1 MKFSKVASI
10 AILALSA
17 QAAIVQSNQEPTKAK
32 KDVIARD
39 VTGAVGVNI
48 LSKRENNYDAL
59 VKNDELSSLLPILIS
74 AISAAL
80 PEIIKIVSGLL
91 GNSSTASSTGSLN
104 EQDVIGDIVDESRKF
119 FLKLSPV
126 FNKMLV
132 TPKETPL
139 QNLFKQLFKKES
151 SLPLKLSL
159 SFKKLLLKLLK
170 YLPRKLLNFFKVP
183 FNLLENKVRLNM
195 GLIAFLFCSHN
206 LLDICF
212 ETRY

>member
-32 KDVIARD
+32 KMSLPETLMVLL
-39 VTGAVGVNI
+39 VLTFF
-48 LSKRENNYDAL
+48 LKENNYDAL
-59 VKNDELSSLLPILIS
+59 VKNDELSSILPILIS

-104 EQDVIGDIVDESRKF
+104 EQDVIGDIVDEVKKVLPQAISSVQQNAGNTKRDTTTELIQAIIQEGVKLTPEIIS
-119 FLKLSPV
+119 FL
-126 FNKMLV
+126 
-132 TPKETPL
+132 
-139 QNLFKQLFKKES
+139 Q
-151 SLPLKLSL
+151 
-159 SFKKLLLKLLK
+159 KLLLKLLR

-195 GLIAFLFCSHN
+195 GLIVFLFCSHN